1 MAKQRAIS
9 RVGRRPVRGGTEVS
23 IYSRSER
30 GTSFLVDSVVVLYGD
45 DSKEQHRKALAD
57 ALDQLLKSG

>member
-30 GTSFLVDSVVVLYGD
+30 GTSFLVDSVVVLRGKA
-45 DSKEQHRKALAD
+45 SKAEHRQALAD
-57 ALDQLLKSG
+57 ALGQLLKSG